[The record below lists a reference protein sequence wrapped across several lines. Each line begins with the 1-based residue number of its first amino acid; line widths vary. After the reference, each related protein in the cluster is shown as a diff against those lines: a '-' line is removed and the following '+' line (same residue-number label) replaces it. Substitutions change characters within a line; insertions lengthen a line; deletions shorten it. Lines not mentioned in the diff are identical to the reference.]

1 MFRKHV
7 DFIAVFFIAVALL
20 AFSQLS
26 SLRVPD
32 FGDSIQLQKALVNS
46 QSCPT
51 ARAVLTHVF
60 NNLDN

>member
-1 MFRKHV
+1 MFRQHV

-32 FGDSIQLQKALVNS
+32 FGDSIQLQKALVNT
-46 QSCPT
+46 QACPT
-51 ARAVLTHVF
+51 AREVLTHVF
-60 NNLDN
+60 NNLNN